1 MNEGTVGKT
10 ERSRYARGR
19 VLVLVASFALGLV
32 VMPRVSFGMAADGA
46 LITNNVSATYGG
58 SGGISIKYTVS
69 YLATANVLVSCPVVS
84 LAKVAI
90 PTVQSA
96 AGVVTFQIWVA
107 NTSMQAS
114 AFNVVI
120 SDKLPD
126 NVTFLGPVTT
136 WWNGVAPATSASS
149 SSNGTVWAASA
160 PLAGQGATYYLRWT
174 LNQLAPGRS
183 GFIQYT
189 VTVL

>member
-1 MNEGTVGKT
+1 MLT
-10 ERSRYARGR
+10 ELLSGRPAPWRR
-19 VLVLVASFALGLV
+19 VLLAGLLGAV
-32 VMPRVSFGMAADGA
+32 TMPRLSFGMAADGM

-58 SGGISIKYTVS
+58 SGGLSIKYTVS
-69 YLATANVLVSCPVVS
+69 YLATANVLISCPVVS
-84 LAKVAI
+84 LAKVAM

-136 WWNGVAPATSASS
+136 WWNGVAPATSPAS
-149 SSNGTVWAASA
+149 SSNGTAWAGSA
-160 PLAGQGATYYLRWT
+160 PLAGQAGTYYLRWT

>member
-1 MNEGTVGKT
+1 MKEELAGTT
-10 ERSRYARGR
+10 ERSHRSRGR
-19 VLVLVASFALGLV
+19 HTVLAVAFALV
-32 VMPRVSFGMAADGA
+32 VTAVPRLGHAMAADGA
-46 LITNNVSATYGG
+46 LITNNVTATYGG

-69 YLATANVLVSCPVVS
+69 YMATANVLISCPVVS

-136 WWNGVAPATSASS
+136 WWNGTAPATTTSS
-149 SSNGTVWAASA
+149 SSNGTTWPSSA
-160 PLAGQGATYYLRWT
+160 PLAGQGGPYYLRWT

-183 GFIQYT
+183 GFFQYT

>member
-1 MNEGTVGKT
+1 
-10 ERSRYARGR
+10 
-19 VLVLVASFALGLV
+19 
-32 VMPRVSFGMAADGA
+32 
-46 LITNNVSATYGG
+46 
-58 SGGISIKYTVS
+58 
-69 YLATANVLVSCPVVS
+69 
-84 LAKVAI
+84 
-90 PTVQSA
+90 
-96 AGVVTFQIWVA
+96 VTFQIWVA

-126 NVTFLGPVTT
+126 NVTFLAMSAP
-136 WWNGVAPATSASS
+136 WWNGVAPATTTSS
-149 SSNGTVWAASA
+149 SSNGTAWVSSA